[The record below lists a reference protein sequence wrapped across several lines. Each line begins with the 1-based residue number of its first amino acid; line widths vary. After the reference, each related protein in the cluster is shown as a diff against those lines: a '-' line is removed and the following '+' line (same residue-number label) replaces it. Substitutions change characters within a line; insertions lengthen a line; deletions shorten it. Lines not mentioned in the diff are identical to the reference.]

1 MTLTPEEINRILT
14 ALQESEWDEAVVE
27 IGEVRIAVARNGG
40 SVALTD
46 STAALTDSTARTSA
60 STSESKLA
68 TSQVAAPEPRS
79 APPAPVIG
87 EGTLVSAPSVG
98 IFWRSPEP
106 GAPPFVEVGTEVN
119 KGDVLCIVEVMKLM
133 MNVTATAS
141 GVISGIHTQNGDA
154 VEFGT
159 PLFSIS
165 EK

>member
-46 STAALTDSTARTSA
+46 STARTSA

-79 APPAPVIG
+79 VPPAPVIG

>member
-98 IFWRSPEP
+98 IF
-106 GAPPFVEVGTEVN
+106 
-119 KGDVLCIVEVMKLM
+119 
-133 MNVTATAS
+133 
-141 GVISGIHTQNGDA
+141 GVHRNRGHPHSLRLGR
-154 VEFGT
+154 
-159 PLFSIS
+159 
-165 EK
+165 K